1 MLYKSSVTNSMAV
14 EEAVMG
20 DDAIDFEAMD
30 SSSTDYSTT
39 NIQKA

>member
-14 EEAVMG
+14 DEAVME
-20 DDAIDFEAMD
+20 DDALSFEPMD

-39 NIQKA
+39 NIQKV